1 MPQNGKSNLGK
12 RVFKVHMPPPSSEHL
27 HLEMSTDSAL
37 LVTAS
42 KVEAA
47 VEAYIRV
54 WDFTNKAEWRAQFR
68 REFVSAHMCGILHG
82 VLIDLHL
89 K

>member
-1 MPQNGKSNLGK
+1 
-12 RVFKVHMPPPSSEHL
+12 MPPSSSEHL
-27 HLEMSTDSAL
+27 HLKMSTDSAL
-37 LVTAS
+37 LATAS

-54 WDFTNKAEWRAQFR
+54 RDFTDEAEWRAQFR
-68 REFVSAHMCGILHG
+68 REFISAHMCSILHS
-82 VLIDLHL
+82 VLINLHL

>member
-1 MPQNGKSNLGK
+1 MPQNSKSNLGK
-12 RVFKVHMPPPSSEHL
+12 RVFKVNMPPPSSEHL
-27 HLEMSTDSAL
+27 RLKMSTDSAL
-37 LVTAS
+37 LATAL

-54 WDFTNKAEWRAQFR
+54 QDFTDEVEWRARFR
-68 REFVSAHMCGILHG
+68 REFVNGHMCSILHS
-82 VLIDLHL
+82 VLINLHL